1 MTRKKH
7 PLSGTIDRQIFRI
20 SIGWVCKED
29 MNMELGKRLKDLR
42 NRMGMTQDELAER
55 LFVSRQTISSWEN
68 DKSYPDIHSLLM
80 ISELFSVSL
89 DTLVKGDIEVMKEK
103 IDQETIRTFKKNS
116 NIYAALLLI
125 CLVSFVPLYKWL
137 SWWGLA
143 IWIPFFALAIF
154 FCIRLEK
161 MKKEQ
166 DIHSYKEI
174 VAFVNGEKLDDISKA
189 REEGKRSYQ
198 KVIAFLAAALF
209 TALVLWI
216 ISLIV

>member
-1 MTRKKH
+1 MTREKH

-161 MKKEQ
+161 IKKEQ

>member
-1 MTRKKH
+1 M
-7 PLSGTIDRQIFRI
+7 SGTIDRQIFRI

-103 IDQETIRTFKKNS
+103 IDQEAIRTFKKNS

-161 MKKEQ
+161 IKKEQ